1 MRNERP
7 RARWLRA
14 LYRVLACALFVA
26 ARGACAASAAA
37 HAPVAASVPAAPTGI
52 PPAPALPKPAI
63 SAEERNTAAELTRL
77 QEETVLLKAQLRML
91 DARAEVAARTQ
102 ALSQLDD
109 AGNVSVARGTALRV
123 VSIEGFNQRYWAT
136 LQTAD
141 GERFDVKPGDTLPGG
156 VHVGSIGPDRVVVR
170 VAGRTRQ
177 LMPSAD
183 DDPAEA
189 PAAAPMPTAALSPP
203 APVVPLPSGLPSRM
217 PSSGEAP

>member
-1 MRNERP
+1 MRNERIRASTRPP
-7 RARWLRA
+7 RIGYVKLASAWAYAAA
-14 LYRVLACALFVA
+14 LILS
-26 ARGACAASAAA
+26 RGAWAAA
-37 HAPVAASVPAAPTGI
+37 TVVPPAPTGV

-63 SAEERNTAAELTRL
+63 TAEQRNTAEELTRL

-109 AGNVSVARGTALRV
+109 AGNVSVGHGATPRV
-123 VSIEGFNQRYWAT
+123 LSIEGLDKRFSAT

-156 VHVGSIGPDRVVVR
+156 IHVESIGPNRVTVR
-170 VAGRTRQ
+170 IAGYQHQ

-183 DDPAEA
+183 DDPAQA
-189 PAAAPMPTAALSPP
+189 NAAAAPTPAAAVPQTAP
-203 APVVPLPSGLPSRM
+203 AVPLPTRF
-217 PSSGEAP
+217 APLRETQ

>member
-1 MRNERP
+1 MRNER
-7 RARWLRA
+7 LRA
-14 LYRVLACALFVA
+14 LRLRARYRVILACAFVVA
-26 ARGACAASAAA
+26 SRGACAAATAAA
-37 HAPVAASVPAAPTGI
+37 SAVAAAPTGI

-63 SAEERNTAAELTRL
+63 TAEERNTAAELTRL

-109 AGNVSVARGTALRV
+109 AGNVSVSRGTALRV
-123 VSIEGFNQRYWAT
+123 VSIEGFNRNFSAT

-141 GERFDVKPGDTLPGG
+141 GERFDVKPGDTLPGN
-156 VHVGSIGPDRVVVR
+156 VHVSSIGPDRVVVR
-170 VAGRTRQ
+170 IAGRSQQ

-189 PAAAPMPTAALSPP
+189 QTVAPTPTAAVSPP
-203 APVVPLPSGLPSRM
+203 APVVPLPSRFPPPGD
-217 PSSGEAP
+217 AP